1 MKFKQVITKQI
12 QMQPGDFEEKIVNY
26 LKNNHYRITDRCPN
40 YIIFTDDEFS
50 DRRSSRADV
59 YTRIGEGK
67 FEFHSTTEQ
76 NTSVK
81 LIYLTSITF
90 PLVLMVAISV
100 FGMYIESVAPIIFS
114 FVFAIPI
121 IFRIFYIKGN
131 VFREILE
138 C

>member
-1 MKFKQVITKQI
+1 MKLKQIITRQI
-12 QMQPGDFEEKIVNY
+12 QMQPEDFEDKIFKY
-26 LKNNHYRITDRCPN
+26 LKKNHYRITEKCPE

-50 DRRSSRADV
+50 DRKNSRSDI

-67 FEFHSTTEQ
+67 FEFHSVGEQ
-76 NTSVK
+76 QIDVK

-90 PLVLMVAISV
+90 PLSIMVLFSV
-100 FGMYIESVAPIIFS
+100 FGMYIKSIGPIIMS
-114 FVFAIPI
+114 FAFAIPI
-121 IFRIFYIKGN
+121 VFRVFYLKGN

>member
-1 MKFKQVITKQI
+1 MKFKQIITKQI
-12 QMQPGDFEEKIVNY
+12 QMQPGDFEEKIVSY
-26 LKNNHYRITDRCPN
+26 LKKNHYRITEKCPD

-50 DRRSSRADV
+50 DRRSSRSDI
-59 YTRIGEGK
+59 YTRVGEGK

-76 NTSVK
+76 QTNVK

-90 PLVLMVAISV
+90 PLSLMMLISA
-100 FGMYIESVAPIIFS
+100 FGIYIKSVAPIILS

-121 IFRIFYIKGN
+121 IFRIFYLKGN